1 MDATHIKLPTVPKYV
16 DNVSRKI
23 KSMVKRHAKMLPFT
37 GNYIVENLFYI
48 YLFKKYKMNCFMT
61 QQSSGGVGKIGILI
75 KIKESKDPI
84 MQENIDSDAE
94 SLISCILE
102 GEEIIVIPVSIMVDI
117 AGFFGCHSNLL
128 IYRRSFN
135 QLEHFEPHGATFQGK
150 HAEIINREIELY
162 MTLLMEKINEHIDS
176 TNSEME
182 QKLNIMTK
190 AQLKMIL
197 VNSGLNG
204 NGDKKKLVTIVVDS
218 VAGASTKV
226 EISADYD
233 QAGYATQKAIIIS
246 KAMRKVT
253 NLIGRERISLIFTN
267 QLRTRMGVSFGDP
280 WTTSGGKAI
289 AFHSSCRIRLKQM
302 GQLKAKVGGVDQV
315 VGIKTRAQVVKNRMG
330 PPLRSIDYDIYF
342 DSGIDNYGSWLEMMK
357 TYKLVNQSGAWYTY
371 VDTETGEEIKFQ
383 AKNFEEMMESRPQLK
398 ETIYQKICDT
408 YIMSYKESS
417 AQSNIDNVELT
428 DFDD

>member
-84 MQENIDSDAE
+84 MQENIDSDVE

-162 MTLLMEKINEHIDS
+162 MTLLMEKINEHIDF

-204 NGDKKKLVTIVVDS
+204 NGDKKKLADDVRRLMTAPHIDFIKSEQVCPIADGLQIMEIKSILPVDTDLEPS
-218 VAGASTKV
+218 GGYCSAWNMFFAELCLKNPEASSRQLFDAIMEK
-226 EISADYD
+226 IGDGSKNDYLKRMIR
-233 QAGYATQKAIIIS
+233 GYTYFINKKIS
-246 KAMRKVT
+246 KYFT
-253 NLIGRERISLIFTN
+253 NIFEEPMTIENVNSLITTKKDDPRILNFLDVHTKLMIILGFE
-267 QLRTRMGVSFGDP
+267 LRKTPKLLIAQERMNDLL
-280 WTTSGGKAI
+280 I
-289 AFHSSCRIRLKQM
+289 HSSSSSDSSSPSK
-302 GQLKAKVGGVDQV
+302 
-315 VGIKTRAQVVKNRMG
+315 KTRKKT
-330 PPLRSIDYDIYF
+330 PP
-342 DSGIDNYGSWLEMMK
+342 
-357 TYKLVNQSGAWYTY
+357 
-371 VDTETGEEIKFQ
+371 
-383 AKNFEEMMESRPQLK
+383 
-398 ETIYQKICDT
+398 
-408 YIMSYKESS
+408 
-417 AQSNIDNVELT
+417 
-428 DFDD
+428 